1 MRFLVFGV
9 LCEARDRPAA
19 QSTIMFSFA
28 SAAGLASVN
37 GFELDLEVSEHCSS
51 GFGVLST

>member
-1 MRFLVFGV
+1 MRG
-9 LCEARDRPAA
+9 ERPSSSA
-19 QSTIMFSFA
+19 IDDLFSFA